1 MNKKGR
7 ICFQWSVYLVDLG
20 EQHNNIQEGIRPCIC
35 VSNDINNTWSN
46 IVQFIPLTSQIKNDL
61 PIHYILYKEDY
72 NFLKN
77 NSVVLTEQLTIQ
89 STDNV
94 IKFLGRLN
102 KRDIM
107 QIKECIKL
115 QFDL

>member
-7 ICFQWSVYLVDLG
+7 ICFQWSVYLINLG
-20 EQHNNIQEGIRPCIC
+20 E
-35 VSNDINNTWSN
+35 SDTNTWSN
-46 IVQFIPLTSQIKNDL
+46 IGHFIPLTSQNKNDL
-61 PIHYILYKEDY
+61 PVHYDLHKEDY
-72 NFLKN
+72 HFLKN
-77 NSVVLTEQLTIQ
+77 DSVVLTEQLTIQ

-102 KRDIM
+102 NRDII

-115 QFDL
+115 QFNL